1 MSTPEDTLTEG
12 HRDTALIER
21 LRVATEVLEGII
33 AAGCSPD

>member
-1 MSTPEDTLTEG
+1 MGSRAHG
-12 HRDTALIER
+12 SER